1 MSYKLRIILDVKED
15 VFRDIYID
23 EYIHLNELHQIIIKS
38 FGFNSNEMASFYRTD
53 NEWNQGEEIP
63 LENISEDGICMEDVS
78 VHDIFQSKEDKLIYV
93 YDFFAM
99 WTFFIEVLKLDSS
112 KEDDLPIVSLSVG
125 KIPEKA
131 PEKNFTASNDFLDF
145 ENDFEDNFNEEDF
158 I

>member
-1 MSYKLRIILDVKED
+1 MSYKLRVILDVKED

-23 EYIHLNELHQIIIKS
+23 KHIYLNELHQIITKS

-63 LENISEDGICMEDVS
+63 LENILEEGGILCMENVL
-78 VHDIFQSKEDKLIYV
+78 VQDIFQNKEDKLIYV

-99 WTFFIEVLKLDSS
+99 WTFFIEVLKLNAT
-112 KEDDLPIVSLSVG
+112 KEKNLPIVSLSVG

-131 PEKNFTASNDFLDF
+131 PEKKFKASADDVFDF
-145 ENDFEDNFNEEDF
+145 EEDFNEEDF
-158 I
+158 Y